1 MKKWLLVLGM
11 ITCMMG
17 LTACSE
23 KQANVENPMLTEAD
37 ALGLGE
43 NVVETINLYVQQNA
57 KDQITDAVLL
67 SAVESWESAAED
79 MGDYIGIIS
88 TDSDITE
95 DDGIIRVTVEG
106 STRNAVVELVLDAKK
121 GITGISTNVEYT
133 FKEKMGK
140 AALNTLLGMGTV
152 FVVLILISAII
163 SCFNLIPGIQEKLS
177 RKSKKAEVKESAP
190 ASSAP
195 QAAVPV
201 EEDLTDDLELVAV
214 IAAAI
219 AASEG
224 AASRGHKQFPQS
236 GKQAMR
242 IVKQKNHRRILRMKN
257 YTITVNGNVYDVV
270 VEEGTS
276 TGAAP
281 APAPAAPK
289 AAPKAAPAA
298 APKAAAGA
306 GSVKVEAGAAGKVF
320 KVEASVGQTVKK
332 GDTVVILEAM
342 KMEIPVV
349 APQDGTVASIDVA
362 AGDSVEAGALLA
374 TLK

>member
-224 AASRGHKQFPQS
+224 AASTDGFVVRS
-236 GKQAMR
+236 
-242 IVKQKNHRRILRMKN
+242 IRR
-257 YTITVNGNVYDVV
+257 
-270 VEEGTS
+270 
-276 TGAAP
+276 
-281 APAPAAPK
+281 
-289 AAPKAAPAA
+289 
-298 APKAAAGA
+298 AGRRQRA
-306 GSVKVEAGAAGKVF
+306 
-320 KVEASVGQTVKK
+320 
-332 GDTVVILEAM
+332 
-342 KMEIPVV
+342 
-349 APQDGTVASIDVA
+349 
-362 AGDSVEAGALLA
+362 
-374 TLK
+374 

>member
-1 MKKWLLVLGM
+1 
-11 ITCMMG
+11 
-17 LTACSE
+17 
-23 KQANVENPMLTEAD
+23 
-37 ALGLGE
+37 
-43 NVVETINLYVQQNA
+43 
-57 KDQITDAVLL
+57 
-67 SAVESWESAAED
+67 
-79 MGDYIGIIS
+79 
-88 TDSDITE
+88 
-95 DDGIIRVTVEG
+95 
-106 STRNAVVELVLDAKK
+106 
-121 GITGISTNVEYT
+121 
-133 FKEKMGK
+133 
-140 AALNTLLGMGTV
+140 
-152 FVVLILISAII
+152 
-163 SCFNLIPGIQEKLS
+163 
-177 RKSKKAEVKESAP
+177 
-190 ASSAP
+190 
-195 QAAVPV
+195 
-201 EEDLTDDLELVAV
+201 
-214 IAAAI
+214 
-219 AASEG
+219 
-224 AASRGHKQFPQS
+224 
-236 GKQAMR
+236 
-242 IVKQKNHRRILRMKN
+242 MKN

>member
-37 ALGLGE
+37 AMGLGE

-133 FKEKMGK
+133 FGEKWGRPRS
-140 AALNTLLGMGTV
+140 TLCLAWV
-152 FVVLILISAII
+152 PF
-163 SCFNLIPGIQEKLS
+163 
-177 RKSKKAEVKESAP
+177 
-190 ASSAP
+190 SS
-195 QAAVPV
+195 
-201 EEDLTDDLELVAV
+201 
-214 IAAAI
+214 
-219 AASEG
+219 
-224 AASRGHKQFPQS
+224 F
-236 GKQAMR
+236 
-242 IVKQKNHRRILRMKN
+242 
-257 YTITVNGNVYDVV
+257 
-270 VEEGTS
+270 
-276 TGAAP
+276 
-281 APAPAAPK
+281 
-289 AAPKAAPAA
+289 
-298 APKAAAGA
+298 
-306 GSVKVEAGAAGKVF
+306 
-320 KVEASVGQTVKK
+320 
-332 GDTVVILEAM
+332 
-342 KMEIPVV
+342 
-349 APQDGTVASIDVA
+349 
-362 AGDSVEAGALLA
+362 
-374 TLK
+374 